1 MIVDTFLFGWE
12 LDLLE
17 CRLMEMDSFV
27 DKFIFVESN
36 VTYQGEEK
44 DYIFE
49 KNKDRFFRWENKIE
63 YIKITPPNTPDPWIR
78 EYYSRES
85 LNDAAN
91 SYPSGT
97 IVMHSDIDEI
107 VSKDV
112 GENLYGFM
120 DGRNTFALDQT
131 FYSMAV
137 DWKYP
142 NTWQGTVIER
152 KTPQKIFS
160 MLELRNSR
168 ISSPRIRGGWHFSW
182 LGGPE
187 YIERKARSFSHT
199 EDDIQ
204 SYIRDM
210 GVRLYTEGY
219 HVLKEKLIP
228 VEVDNSYPLYIRQRL
243 CPPEW
248 FRPVA

>member
-1 MIVDTFLFGWE
+1 MIIDTFLFAWE

-17 CRLMEMDSFV
+17 CRLIEMDSFV

-49 KNKDRFFRWENKIE
+49 QNKNRFSRWENKIE
-63 YIKITPPNTPDPWIR
+63 YIKITPPYSPDPWIR

-85 LNDAAN
+85 LNEIVN
-91 SYPSGT
+91 SFYSGT

-107 VSKDV
+107 VPKNI
-112 GENLYGFM
+112 GHNLYGFM
-120 DGRNTFALDQT
+120 DGKTLFALDQT

-137 DWKYP
+137 DWRHP
-142 NTWQGTVIER
+142 DTWQGTVIAR
-152 KTPQKIFS
+152 KNSQKSLS
-160 MLELRNSR
+160 MLELRNNR
-168 ISSPRIRGGWHFSW
+168 IAAPRIRGGWHFSW

-187 YIERKARSFSHT
+187 YIQRKARSFSHT
-199 EDDIQ
+199 EDEIQ

-219 HVLKEKLIP
+219 HVRQEKLIP
-228 VEVDNSYPLYIRQRL
+228 VEIDDSYPLYIRERL